1 METEEAALGAGAE
14 AGTRSIV
21 LRGQGLDHLGILI
34 EITMI
39 DESEDPLGS
48 ETVVARDEEEEL
60 RAFLPLIKEDG
71 TAVRKEEIKAEDPV
85 PDPGTKRLNPNHHP
99 SKKSFSN
106 LPKAAGLELKNL
118 SETLRN

>member
-71 TAVRKEEIKAEDPV
+71 TAARKEEIKAE
-85 PDPGTKRLNPNHHP
+85 RAMQ
-99 SKKSFSN
+99 S
-106 LPKAAGLELKNL
+106 
-118 SETLRN
+118 